1 MDKAEKT
8 KCPWSM
14 RYGSHTY
21 ITLYWNDKFI
31 FCLDND
37 MHYME
42 NIIEAIEKRTQ
53 MKFEEIPIIG
63 SKEDFNGL
71 RFLAGG
77 FKYNWL

>member
-1 MDKAEKT
+1 MNKTENT

-14 RYGSHTY
+14 RCGSHTY

>member
-1 MDKAEKT
+1 MNKTENT

-14 RYGSHTY
+14 RCGSHTY

-37 MHYME
+37 MYYME

-53 MKFEEIPIIG
+53 MKFNEIPIIG

-77 FKYNWL
+77 FKYNWI

>member
-1 MDKAEKT
+1 MNKTENT

-14 RYGSHTY
+14 RCGSHTY

-53 MKFEEIPIIG
+53 MKFNEIPIIG

-77 FKYNWL
+77 FKYNCL